1 MTDVEVDQSG
11 KIEKTA
17 KDTALAFS
25 DDIAYS
31 ILIPAAVKRA
41 ALSKLRQQRYPDRMI
56 YLRMFSA
63 GLFLLLRDHLAQIGQ
78 ITIDPEYP
86 GWEAEIKG
94 MLLRHV
100 RGIYPDWWKEKI
112 VFERIGKKSRG
123 MRRRYRYIGG
133 GATWEKDQPKGVLST
148 PMKHKRSG
156 GHFFPCRRTEAA
168 NVAMATERPYCA
180 LLPS

>member
-25 DDIAYS
+25 DDIAHS

-63 GLFLLLRDHLAQIGQ
+63 GLFLLLRDHLTQIRQ

-86 GWEAEIKG
+86 GWEAETKG
-94 MLLRHV
+94 MLLRYV

-112 VFERIGKKSRG
+112 VFERIGKKSRAHEEALQV
-123 MRRRYRYIGG
+123 YRGKKLPGRKISL
-133 GATWEKDQPKGVLST
+133 EEFL
-148 PMKHKRSG
+148 
-156 GHFFPCRRTEAA
+156 
-168 NVAMATERPYCA
+168 A
-180 LLPS
+180 LL